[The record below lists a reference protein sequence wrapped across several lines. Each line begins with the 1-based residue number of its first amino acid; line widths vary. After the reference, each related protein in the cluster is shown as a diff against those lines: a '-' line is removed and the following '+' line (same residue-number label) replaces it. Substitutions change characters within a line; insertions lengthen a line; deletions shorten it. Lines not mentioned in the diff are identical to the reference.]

1 MLPADDEA
9 YQGKMLDTFD
19 DFSSLNFDLVCFMI
33 STYKYLYM
41 SGKNR
46 GDYIMGLKKIA
57 ISTFVSVFAL
67 CSMNTVVFAENSYD
81 YKIYDQEE

>member
-1 MLPADDEA
+1 
-9 YQGKMLDTFD
+9 
-19 DFSSLNFDLVCFMI
+19 
-33 STYKYLYM
+33 
-41 SGKNR
+41 
-46 GDYIMGLKKIA
+46 MGLKKIA

>member
-9 YQGKMLDTFD
+9 YQGKMLDTYD

-41 SGKNR
+41 SEK
-46 GDYIMGLKKIA
+46 
-57 ISTFVSVFAL
+57 
-67 CSMNTVVFAENSYD
+67 
-81 YKIYDQEE
+81 

>member
-1 MLPADDEA
+1 
-9 YQGKMLDTFD
+9 
-19 DFSSLNFDLVCFMI
+19 
-33 STYKYLYM
+33 
-41 SGKNR
+41 
-46 GDYIMGLKKIA
+46 MGLKRIA

>member
-1 MLPADDEA
+1 MLSADDEA
-9 YQGKMLDTFD
+9 YQGKMLDTYD

-46 GDYIMGLKKIA
+46 GIILWGLKKLQ
-57 ISTFVSVFAL
+57 SVHL
-67 CSMNTVVFAENSYD
+67 CPYLLCV
-81 YKIYDQEE
+81 Q